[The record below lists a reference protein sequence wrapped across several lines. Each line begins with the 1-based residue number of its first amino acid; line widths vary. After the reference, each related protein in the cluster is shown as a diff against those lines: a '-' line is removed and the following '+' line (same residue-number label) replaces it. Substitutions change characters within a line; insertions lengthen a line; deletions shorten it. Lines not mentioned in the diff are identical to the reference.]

1 MSAAY
6 FTWVRNRL
14 GQTVPQLYY
23 GQPPT
28 SKNGDKVL
36 VSHVVNVLGDPW
48 SLKLDELAEKYPEPQ
63 EESEE
68 VYK

>member
-1 MSAAY
+1 MSCHKIEAE
-6 FTWVRNRL
+6 
-14 GQTVPQLYY
+14 
-23 GQPPT
+23 
-28 SKNGDKVL
+28 
-36 VSHVVNVLGDPW
+36 DPW

>member
-1 MSAAY
+1 MSIAY
-6 FTWVRNRL
+6 FAWTKNRI
-14 GQTVPQLYY
+14 GQVTPHLHFEH
-23 GQPPT
+23 PPED
-28 SKNGDKVL
+28 NPLFKVM
-36 VSHVVNVLGDPW
+36 SCHKIEAEDPW